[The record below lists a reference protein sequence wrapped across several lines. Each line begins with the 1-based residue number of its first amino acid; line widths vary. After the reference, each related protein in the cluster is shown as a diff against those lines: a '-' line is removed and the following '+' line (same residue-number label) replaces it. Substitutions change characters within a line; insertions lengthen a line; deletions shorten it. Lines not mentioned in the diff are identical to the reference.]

1 MKQCILTKDLKPF
14 SFACDAKELIKAISK
29 VSLVAESTKSSE
41 DKNEYVI
48 ASSNKNLF
56 VLGYSTDTFSI
67 FHLPNVKTDCDGSF
81 AFEPKTLTGLIKNR
95 SDLSFSYKEGRFHFS
110 ALKGK
115 YSADII
121 TSEPSG
127 TLLALTNSKTKS
139 EKVGKSTTISG
150 DMLVSLREAIKTCNL
165 ENLFDVGNNL
175 NCLIRAS
182 GGVLEVSCADSVHMA
197 YYKAR
202 IDKSAKFRM
211 SFSAKLFSIIDKFV
225 TSEGEDVDFVF
236 NDNKFIVSGKS
247 YMIDLPPV
255 QTEDGSYDLAP
266 NYIKLLKDPIA
277 EFVFREEGIKTIG
290 NMFSIADGNSRLQIN
305 IGSKSIGV
313 SLSTESGS
321 ISDEFKTDIKASSKF
336 SVLMDPRIF
345 SDLFSKINNNEIPIK
360 MFKRVKKD
368 SSSAFMITESNKHSK
383 TYLVGMYYED

>member
-1 MKQCILTKDLKPF
+1 MKQCVLSSELKPF
-14 SFACDAKELIKAISK
+14 SFTCDAKELLKAISK

-48 ASSNKNLF
+48 ASSGKNLF

-67 FHLPNVKTDCDGSF
+67 FHLPDVKTDRDGAFSF
-81 AFEPKTLTGLIKNR
+81 DPKTLSGLIKNR
-95 SDLSFSYKEGRFHFS
+95 SELEFKYHDGRFHFS

-115 YSADII
+115 YSADIV
-121 TSEPSG
+121 TVEPSG
-127 TLLALTNSKTKS
+127 TIIALTNTKTRQD
-139 EKVGKSTTISG
+139 KVGKSTTISG

-165 ENLFDVGNNL
+165 ENLFDTGNTL

-182 GGVLEVSCADSVHMA
+182 NGVLEVSCADSVHLA

-202 IDKSAKFRM
+202 IDKNAKFRM

-236 NDNKFIVSGKS
+236 NDDKFIVSGKS
-247 YMIDLPPV
+247 YMIDLPPI
-255 QTEDGSYDLAP
+255 QTEDGSYDVAP
-266 NYIKLLKDPIA
+266 NYIKLLKEPIA
-277 EFVFREEGIKTIG
+277 EFVFKEEGIKTIG

-305 IGSKSIGV
+305 IGSKSVGV

-321 ISDEFKTDIKASSKF
+321 ISDQFKTEVSAKSKF

-345 SDLFSKINNNEIPIK
+345 SDLFSKIKSDTIPIK

-368 SSSAFMITESNKHSK
+368 SSSAFMITESSKDSK